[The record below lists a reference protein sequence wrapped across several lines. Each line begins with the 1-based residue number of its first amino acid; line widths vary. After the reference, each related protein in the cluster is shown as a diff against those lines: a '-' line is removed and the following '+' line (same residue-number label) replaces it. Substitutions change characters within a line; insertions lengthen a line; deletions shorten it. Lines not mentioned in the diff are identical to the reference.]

1 MQGGKSNVKE
11 LPVESIPVYIK
22 AGSFIPLELNG
33 DLNPGESMS
42 AERKK
47 VLLVALPEVESHTS
61 EWDST
66 KLYFFRKKEGTWEIV
81 MHKMK
86 EFSYLLLPGLADLFW
101 KEEEFSKGESRAVQL
116 NGEPLKELPS
126 VNALRY
132 ESGFF
137 HREDGALVIRLMPEE
152 DIVITVS

>member
-1 MQGGKSNVKE
+1 M
-11 LPVESIPVYIK
+11 
-22 AGSFIPLELNG
+22 
-33 DLNPGESMS
+33 NP
-42 AERKK
+42 
-47 VLLVALPEVESHTS
+47 
-61 EWDST
+61 
-66 KLYFFRKKEGTWEIV
+66 YFFRKKEGSWEIV

-101 KEEEFSKGESRAVQL
+101 KEEEFSKGESHVVRL

-137 HREDGALVIRLMPEE
+137 RRADGALMIRLMPEE

>member
-1 MQGGKSNVKE
+1 MQGGKSNVKKVPIE
-11 LPVESIPVYIK
+11 KIPVYIK
-22 AGSFIPLELNG
+22 EGSFIPLELNG
-33 DLNPGESMS
+33 DLNLGESMS

-47 VLLVALPEVESHTS
+47 VLLVAFPEAESYSS
-61 EWDST
+61 EEDSV
-66 KLYFFRKKEGTWEIV
+66 KPYFFRKKEGDWEIV

-101 KEEEFSKGESRAVQL
+101 KKEEFSKGESRVVQV

-137 HREDGALVIRLMPEE
+137 RRADGALVIRLMPEE